1 MGFRTVNDELDAQQ
15 KYYSALKDQAEVRL
29 SYLNTLINLAQ
40 STGSL
45 SPDMLNFFQCH

>member
-15 KYYSALKDQAEVRL
+15 NYFSALKDQAEARL
-29 SYLNTLINLAQ
+29 NYLNALVSLAH

-45 SPDMLNFFQCH
+45 SLDMLNYFQCR